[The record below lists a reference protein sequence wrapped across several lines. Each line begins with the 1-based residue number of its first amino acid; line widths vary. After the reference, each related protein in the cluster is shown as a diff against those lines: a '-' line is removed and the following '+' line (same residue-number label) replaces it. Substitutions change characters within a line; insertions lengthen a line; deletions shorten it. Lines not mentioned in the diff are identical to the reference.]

1 MRGQHGLRATLSQ
14 NKNKNPLIY
23 PLKKKVPLSI
33 ANEQTNWKKTVSS
46 NRISGKYTAQVFP
59 QEKKR
64 RKLRRG
70 ASTRDQKMFRDVQ
83 PPPTNAKKL

>member
-1 MRGQHGLRATLSQ
+1 MRGQHGLCATLSQ

-23 PLKKKVPLSI
+23 PLKKKVPLNI

-59 QEKKR
+59 QEK
-64 RKLRRG
+64 RG
-70 ASTRDQKMFRDVQ
+70 ENSGEEPLD
-83 PPPTNAKKL
+83 P